1 VSPLSVQ
8 LARALVRALGRALG
22 LALGAV
28 TAGGQ
33 LASTPGGIELEQVG
47 AVLDVCGQAPRHPSR
62 GLAGLG
68 LGRRAPAPS
77 APCFSGF
84 SMRLL
89 LALLVRVCVIELL
102 ARRRTC
108 APRLCHAH
116 GHSHTLTAGPASHR
130 RARGC
135 TPTWTTLARVVAGP
149 SAAVSLCRCVAVSLS
164 LVLSLATAVRSH
176 PVPAPRRVPHCSAVL
191 CRAEGW
197 LAEHWL
203 STGRQQ
209 ASESP
214 SPHLTSQHASSRM
227 SAFPAH
233 LGAAPSL
240 KTCPPASTRVDAALL
255 HRMTRCCLF
264 RRWLFLGWPST

>member
-1 VSPLSVQ
+1 VQ

-22 LALGAV
+22 QALGQPARLV
-28 TAGGQ
+28 A
-33 LASTPGGIELEQVG
+33 LSWSKLERAA
-47 AVLDVCGQAPRHPSR
+47 AVLEAGGQAPRHPSR

-116 GHSHTLTAGPASHR
+116 GHAHGHSHTLTAGPASHR

-135 TPTWTTLARVVAGP
+135 PPRRRSHGWSPGRRSP
-149 SAAVSLCRCVAVSLS
+149 CRCLLSVAT
-164 LVLSLATAVRSH
+164 VLLCAATQCPPHAVCH
-176 PVPAPRRVPHCSAVL
+176 TAPRSFVGLTA
-191 CRAEGW
+191 G
-197 LAEHWL
+197 WL
-203 STGRQQ
+203 STG
-209 ASESP
+209 
-214 SPHLTSQHASSRM
+214 
-227 SAFPAH
+227 
-233 LGAAPSL
+233 
-240 KTCPPASTRVDAALL
+240 
-255 HRMTRCCLF
+255 
-264 RRWLFLGWPST
+264 

>member
-1 VSPLSVQ
+1 LE
-8 LARALVRALGRALG
+8 RAA
-22 LALGAV
+22 
-28 TAGGQ
+28 
-33 LASTPGGIELEQVG
+33 
-47 AVLDVCGQAPRHPSR
+47 AVLEAGRQAPRHPSR
-62 GLAGLG
+62 GLARLG

-89 LALLVRVCVIELL
+89 LALLVRVCVMIELL

-135 TPTWTTLARVVAGP
+135 TPGRRWHGWSPGRRSP
-149 SAAVSLCRCVAVSLS
+149 CRCRLS
-164 LVLSLATAVRSH
+164 IATAVRSH

-214 SPHLTSQHASSRM
+214 SPHLTS
-227 SAFPAH
+227 H
-233 LGAAPSL
+233 LNTHRRACLPSPHWAL

-264 RRWLFLGWPST
+264 RRWFFLGWPST